1 MSWTMEGE
9 FFENC
14 SCDAIC
20 PCTWSNMARPATYD
34 DCRFALAFQVERGDI
49 EGTDVSGRTFVLVAQ
64 TPRLMPEGN
73 WKLGVIID
81 DGASQEQVGALG
93 RVLGGELGGPPAAVA
108 PFLGEFLGIEQ
119 LRSPS
124 PTTVAATT
132 CRPAKRSTTA
142 VSGCSPPDG
151 EAVSLTNIVV
161 HPAGPTLGLAPWTG
175 STTTPSA
182 STGAA
187 KAAAGSRTGLP
198 GRPDG

>member
-14 SCDAIC
+14 SCDAVC
-20 PCTWSNMARPATYD
+20 PCTWSNMARPATYE

-81 DGASQEQVGALG
+81 DGASEEQVGALG
-93 RVLGGELGGPPAAVA
+93 PGAGRRARWPAGGGGAVRRRVPGHRAAA
-108 PFLGEFLGIEQ
+108 DHDHQ
-119 LRSPS
+119 RRSPS
-124 PTTVAATT
+124 PRAAGE
-132 CRPAKRSTTA
+132 A
-142 VSGCSPPDG
+142 VDYSGERMLTPDG

-161 HPAGPTLGLAPWTG
+161 HPAGPTLGLAPVDRVDNNAFGIDWSG
-175 STTTPSA
+175 EGRSGFANRFAWSA
-182 STGAA
+182 
-187 KAAAGSRTGLP
+187 
-198 GRPDG
+198 

>member
-1 MSWTMEGE
+1 MSWTMQGE

-73 WKLGVIID
+73 WKLGVLID
-81 DGASQEQVGALG
+81 DGASEEQVGALG

-119 LRSPS
+119 LPITITNDGRRHH
-124 PTTVAATT
+124 VQAGQAIDY
-132 CRPAKRSTTA
+132 
-142 VSGCSPPDG
+142 SGERMLTPDG
-151 EAVSLTNIVV
+151 DAVSLTNIVV
-161 HPAGPTLGLAPWTG
+161 HPAGPTLGLAPVDRVNNNAFGIDWSG
-175 STTTPSA
+175 EGRSGFANRFAWSA
-182 STGAA
+182 
-187 KAAAGSRTGLP
+187 
-198 GRPDG
+198 